1 MCPVIPSSLKTE
13 VHSSSRAAL
22 LKEVRQSQEWSILS
36 MREPWLQVRPSTY
49 YVMLQSLS
57 VIQYTVAYHR
67 AKKGE
72 DMNRNIAVTRVLV
85 QPIAVPIH
93 QDVKLRSPCD
103 LLGYKYNSA
112 CIFDLLTQ
120 TCQYLGYRICCFI

>member
-1 MCPVIPSSLKTE
+1 M
-13 VHSSSRAAL
+13 RQAL
-22 LKEVRQSQEWSILS
+22 
-36 MREPWLQVRPSTY
+36 LQVRPSTY

-57 VIQYTVAYHR
+57 VIQYTVAYRR

-72 DMNRNIAVTRVLV
+72 DMNRNIAVTRIHV

-103 LLGYKYNSA
+103 LLGYKYNSPA

-120 TCQYLGYRICCFI
+120 TCQYLGYRICCLI